1 MIYSLNVEA
10 FKFHPYDISDINKAM
25 KYFGVSIIEETGSYY
40 VERNDL
46 RKSIS
51 DGDFIVIFPSPV
63 LVKPFGLP
71 IHKFDVYTNDRFM
84 NLVKMNKELKE
95 LTDKIF
101 SYNPKEDSRD
111 PVFGKHNIKKNEKK
125 ENG

>member
-1 MIYSLNVEA
+1 MT
-10 FKFHPYDISDINKAM
+10 FKYPN
-25 KYFGVSIIEETGSYY
+25 
-40 VERNDL
+40 
-46 RKSIS
+46 
-51 DGDFIVIFPSPV
+51 PV